1 VSVFAPMKRK
11 WREILSEWKEECL
24 RNNSTYCTLT
34 KQVMLRDDTGTY
46 LEVTAVPI
54 DP

>member
-1 VSVFAPMKRK
+1 MKRK

-24 RNNSTYCTLT
+24 RNNSTYCTLP